1 MSNKFYYTIITR
13 SCTGQ
18 EAVAVQ
24 VDGGVDLMDSFAE
37 HVNVNDDIVKV
48 YPMRTLEQAQ
58 ETARLINKSQEKSIK
73 KMEEIIMQTIKRD
86 NVLRFNGME
95 VKVPEN
101 HLEFAE
107 NLMEQDLF
115 DKNDELVILPAKKYN
130 TDSEEKVD
138 ALEDI
143 EKGMIRSEVVNFE
156 NSLTRCRK
164 VVARVFGKDSDE
176 SYNFQIASQYLRHTM
191 RILSDIAFEVDSE
204 TDLFDLME
212 NDD

>member
-1 MSNKFYYTIITR
+1 MNKFYYTIITS
-13 SCTGQ
+13 SCTGK

-24 VDGGVDLMDSFAE
+24 VDEGVDLMESFAE
-37 HVNVNDDIVKV
+37 HININDDIVKV

-58 ETARLINKSQEKSIK
+58 ETARLFNKSQEKSIK
-73 KMEEIIMQTIKRD
+73 KMEEIIMKEIKKD
-86 NVLRFNGME
+86 NVLRFNGQE
-95 VKVPEN
+95 VTVPVQ
-101 HLEFAE
+101 HIEFAE

-143 EKGMIRSEVVNFE
+143 EKGMIRSEVVQFE
-156 NSLTRCRK
+156 NHLNRFRK
-164 VVARVFGKDSDE
+164 VVNRVFGKDSDE
-176 SYNFQIASQYLRHTM
+176 VYNFQIASRYLRHSM
-191 RILSDIAFEVDSE
+191 RILSDVAFEVDSE